1 MRRRKTRPE
10 TEQFTGRKN
19 STAAFWRVRALFIYP
34 REVGGGAICASKKG
48 GGRPS
53 LVGLYN

>member
-48 GGRPS
+48 GGEA
-53 LVGLYN
+53 